1 MRNAITNAI
10 YPAFRSMFNVSDF
23 VLKLF
28 GDSKGGSSL
37 VASGGV
43 VTSYLIDGVTQVDD
57 ASTNFVTY
65 SSLFI
70 NSIWGVVAGTNGGT
84 TSKTQYGITKS
95 ANGTRDI
102 PLYNGHDNLWRYNTT
117 TGLSVPANT
126 AGKEYVISFLYK
138 ANADQLCIFSLDGGT
153 TKQELCFKQ
162 GWQRAVFRTGYRSTS
177 SNISLRW
184 DFRRIST
191 GLVLDTITGFA
202 FALDD
207 VQVEEVTIGERPTS
221 YIYTLASSASRGAG
235 VNASGQSFFC
245 TTANQ
250 GKVFSAVINGV
261 AKTIQYQK
269 EYYIIFWGQSNWFYA
284 NIYNPYTMFVSSRIY
299 ALARRIMDA
308 SQVNLIGQQIPY
320 KDPSQWNEA
329 LSSTSGTGGH
339 SKEDMS
345 CAGRF
350 ADLLCDNKNLPKITV
365 FTENIG
371 GSSYTNADWQ
381 VTTGLRYNEMMAR
394 VNAFISANP
403 NAECVGIFGSL
414 MEGDIS
420 GGMPYATFKTN
431 YINTINGIRAVV
443 GNVPVVHIGVQDDWS
458 LAGGA
463 LALQYM
469 AGFRGMNNNTF
480 GLSKS
485 RFLDT
490 ASAFN
495 GGIIYESNAD
505 DGIGSPLDMTHFNA
519 DTHYNLF
526 PNKLLEQY
534 LLAG

>member
-1 MRNAITNAI
+1 
-10 YPAFRSMFNVSDF
+10 MFFFFKKFSNT
-23 VLKLF
+23 LNLF

-37 VASGGV
+37 VASGGA
-43 VTSYLIDGVTQVDD
+43 VTAWLIDGVAQTDH
-57 ASTNFVTY
+57 ASTNFVRY
-65 SSLFI
+65 SRLFI
-70 NSIWGVVAGTNGGT
+70 DSVWGLVANGDGN
-84 TSKTQYGITKS
+84 SKTQYGTTKS
-95 ANGTRDI
+95 ADGTRDI
-102 PLYNGHDNLWRYNTT
+102 PLYNGHNVLWRYNTT
-117 TGLSVPANT
+117 TGLSVPANA

-162 GWQRAVFRTGYRSTS
+162 NWQRAVFRTGYRAAS
-177 SNISLRW
+177 SDISLRW
-184 DFRRIST
+184 DFRNINT
-191 GLVLDTITGFA
+191 GLVLNTIAGFA

-221 YIYTLASSASRGAG
+221 YIYTLATSASRGAG

-261 AKTIQYQK
+261 AKNIQYQK
-269 EYYIIFWGQSNWFYA
+269 EYYIIFWGQSNWFYG
-284 NIYNPYTMFVSSRIY
+284 NIYNPYTMPVSSRILAY
-299 ALARRIMDA
+299 ARRIMDA
-308 SQVNLIGQQIPY
+308 SQVNLIGTQIPY

-350 ADLLCDNKNLPKITV
+350 ADLLCDNKNLPKMTV
-365 FTENIG
+365 FTENTG
-371 GSSYTNADWQ
+371 GSSYTNLDWQ
-381 VTTGLRYNEMMAR
+381 VTTGTRYNQMMSR
-394 VNAFISANP
+394 VNAFLTTNP
-403 NAECVGIFGSL
+403 TAECLGIFGSL

-443 GNVPVVHIGVQDDWS
+443 GNVPVVHIGVQDDWG
-458 LAGGA
+458 LANGA
-463 LALQYM
+463 LALEYM
-469 AGFRGMNNNTF
+469 AGFRGMNNGSF

-495 GGIIYESNAD
+495 GGINYESNAD
-505 DGIGSPLDMTHFNA
+505 DGIGSPLDITHYSA

-526 PNKLLEQY
+526 PSKLLEQY